1 MTLHSEKKHLQH
13 QLFLSE
19 HRVAAV
25 RGQQHRA
32 VLPIRAAA
40 AGGPAAMTKDNW
52 GTATRL
58 MLQWGCCSQATSCAQ
73 AQHNAH
79 TSHVAQGTEGQGV
92 NDGEA

>member
-1 MTLHSEKKHLQH
+1 MGS
-13 QLFLSE
+13 
-19 HRVAAV
+19 AAQ
-25 RGQQHRA
+25 GSAAHA
-32 VLPIRAAA
+32 VLLLL
-40 AGGPAAMTKDNW
+40 GPAAMTKENW

-92 NDGEA
+92 NDGEAWKK